1 MHDSPRQPD
10 VNAPDREWEAFARY
24 VAGESHPDEV
34 RTVEAWLAAN
44 PADARLL
51 GSVKD
56 HADTAAAAADITVDV
71 NAAFAKV
78 RGQLGAPATAPLDRL
93 RVERG
98 GAGSPGAPIP
108 GTPIPGAP
116 RPSTARARSPFMPRL
131 VMAVAATVLAFV
143 GWQVWQPKR
152 GADAGSER
160 MLATGIGQRDSVMLS
175 DGSKVVLAPGSRLTV
190 AADFDRGNRLV
201 TLDGA
206 AYFDVH
212 HDEAHP
218 FTVRSGGAEI
228 RDIGTAFTVKTDA
241 AGDVTVAVTHGIV
254 ALRGTK
260 SAASSS
266 VELRAGD
273 RGTVSAENVAV
284 ARGTV
289 TDEETS
295 WTRGQ
300 LSYRDTPLSEVQAD
314 LKRWYG
320 IDLEIGDSILARR
333 TVTMPSQ
340 PDSARVLSAI
350 VMLLGAERTQRGD
363 TVILHSAGRGT
374 TP

>member
-10 VNAPDREWEAFARY
+10 VNDPDREWEALARY
-24 VAGESHPDEV
+24 VAGESQPDEV

-51 GSVKD
+51 ASVKQ
-56 HADTAAAAADITVDV
+56 HADAAAAASDITVNVD
-71 NAAFAKV
+71 AAFAKV
-78 RGQLGAPATAPLDRL
+78 RGQLGASAVAPPDGL
-93 RVERG
+93 RVVRG
-98 GAGSPGAPIP
+98 GAPK
-108 GTPIPGAP
+108 
-116 RPSTARARSPFMPRL
+116 PSAARSPFVPRI

-143 GWQVWQPKR
+143 GWQAWQPD
-152 GADAGSER
+152 GAAEGGRER
-160 MLATGIGQRDSVMLS
+160 VLATGIGQRDSLTLS

-190 AADFDRGNRLV
+190 AADFDGGNRLV

-218 FTVRSGGAEI
+218 FTVRSSGAEI

-260 SAASSS
+260 SAASST
-266 VELRAGD
+266 VELHAGD

-289 TDEETS
+289 TDEETA

-320 IDLEIGDSILARR
+320 IELEIGDSILARR
-333 TVTMPSQ
+333 TVTMQAQ
-340 PDSARVLSAI
+340 PDSARVLNSI

-363 TVILHSAGRGT
+363 TVILHSAGRST